1 MIGGEVRLIPHTRI
15 PSLDSKLILISERVN
30 GRLQMASVSKV
41 SILDYFNI
49 VFEGENGKIESN
61 CKACGTRI
69 QAKRS
74 VTSNFVTH
82 LKRKHPT
89 MYDDFVKR
97 KDMKREGYSSGSL
110 HSFTTNGGNTR
121 YTLPISK
128 GAGGGGGAGGGVGGM
143 GGLEGA
149 AGGVSGGGL
158 TKFDRH
164 DPRQVMISEAIA
176 KMIVRDLQPV
186 SIVENQGFRELLQ
199 LLEPR
204 YSPEPQQYIQSQLL
218 PAYAYQA
225 QLATRQ
231 ALASAHSLSLSLD
244 LWRGSSGATSGYLGV
259 TCHFLASDW
268 QMHSALLACLPLTG
282 GSSGSRV
289 LADFDEVCHSH
300 GVSGRAFRVVAD
312 PCPRMTA
319 TSVRS
324 CCLPGFLVP
333 PGQDGDDKEAMNN
346 GTEAELGIRNGHGND
361 GEEEDWENSWEQG
374 LGVSRVDCFS
384 RSLEQCVRDGLRSCP
399 QISSML
405 AKAACFYHYITTA
418 VPPEKLSQVFDG
430 LVIGRLGN
438 IPDAARDWAA
448 QLKVLRRLLD
458 SVEFLEEMSGPG
470 ELALGSTERVLLM
483 EFTDTL
489 EPFTEA
495 WDMVYGDRQTD
506 IPADRHVSISLA
518 LPCVLGIRKH
528 LSETTTP
535 HCPGLLLGLSQAVER
550 LLVPILENPLYIT
563 ATTLDPQFKLTWSSN
578 PEWHRQVVIEELS
591 KQSTA
596 PSPVDLN
603 TDLHP
608 QSQVLPVPAQSPI
621 SALSRPCKLF
631 SFIKQRPTTQAKS
644 LEQELAVYLHEE
656 PTDEEALHYWR
667 RKAID
672 FPLLAQVAKRA
683 FTIPACGTT
692 VESIFTTA
700 ERLLLPERGRVLP
713 KNLETL
719 IYLKA
724 NYRLLWT

>member
-1 MIGGEVRLIPHTRI
+1 
-15 PSLDSKLILISERVN
+15 
-30 GRLQMASVSKV
+30 MASVSKV

-82 LKRKHPT
+82 LKRKHQA

-110 HSFTTNGGNTR
+110 HTFSANGGNTR
-121 YTLPISK
+121 YSLPIST
-128 GAGGGGGAGGGVGGM
+128 GVGGGGMGTLEAGGVAGSGGGV
-143 GGLEGA
+143 
-149 AGGVSGGGL
+149 

-164 DPRQVMISEAIA
+164 DPRQALISEAIA
-176 KMIVRDLQPV
+176 KMIVQDLQPV
-186 SIVENQGFRELLQ
+186 SIVENHGFRELLQ

-204 YSPEPQQYIQSQLL
+204 YTPEPQHYIQSQLL

-231 ALASAHSLSLSLD
+231 ALASAHALSLSLD
-244 LWRGSSGATSGYLGV
+244 VWRGLSGATPGYLGV
-259 TCHFLASDW
+259 TCHFLTSDW
-268 QMHSALLACLPLTG
+268 QMRSALLACLPLAG
-282 GSSGSRV
+282 GTSGSRV
-289 LADFDEVCHSH
+289 LSDFDEVCHSH

-312 PCPRMTA
+312 HFVTA
-319 TSVRS
+319 ATVKP
-324 CCLPGFLVP
+324 CCLPGFLVSP
-333 PGQDGDDKEAMNN
+333 LLVNGQDEGDEEELEN
-346 GTEAELGIRNGHGND
+346 GNDAEEGMRNGHGD
-361 GEEEDWENSWEQG
+361 GGEDEAWEDSWEQG
-374 LGVSRVDCFS
+374 LGVCRVDCFS
-384 RSLEQCVRDGLRSCP
+384 RSLGLCVRDGLRSCP
-399 QISSML
+399 QLSSTL
-405 AKAACFYHYITTA
+405 AKAGSFYNYITSA
-418 VPPEKLSQVFDG
+418 VPPEKLSQVFEGPG
-430 LVIGRLGN
+430 LTMGGQGN
-438 IPDAARDWAA
+438 TSPAVRDWAG

-470 ELALGSTERVLLM
+470 ELALGVSERALLR
-483 EFTDTL
+483 EVTDAL

-495 WDMVYGDRQTD
+495 WDMVYGDRHADLQT
-506 IPADRHVSISLA
+506 DRHVSISLA
-518 LPCVLGIRKH
+518 LPCVLGLRKH
-528 LSETTTP
+528 LSETSSH
-535 HCPGLLLGLSQAVER
+535 HCPSLLMGLSQAVEHR
-550 LLVPILENPLYIT
+550 LAPILEDPLYIT
-563 ATTLDPQFKLTWSSN
+563 ATTLDPQFKLTWSSS
-578 PEWHRQVVIEELS
+578 PDWHRQVLIEELS
-591 KQSTA
+591 KHSTA
-596 PSPVDLN
+596 SSPVDSN

-608 QSQVLPVPAQSPI
+608 HSHTPPAPAPSPVS
-621 SALSRPCKLF
+621 SLSRPCKLF
-631 SFIKQRPTTQAKS
+631 SFIKQRPTAQAKS
-644 LEQELAVYLHEE
+644 LEQELTIYLREE

-683 FTIPACGTT
+683 FTIPACSTA
-692 VESIFTTA
+692 VESIFTSA
-700 ERLLLPERGRVLP
+700 GRCLRPERGRVLP

>member
-1 MIGGEVRLIPHTRI
+1 
-15 PSLDSKLILISERVN
+15 
-30 GRLQMASVSKV
+30 MASVSKV

-61 CKACGTRI
+61 CKACGTKI

-82 LKRKHPT
+82 LKRKHQA

-97 KDMKREGYSSGSL
+97 KDLKREGYSSGFL

-121 YTLPISK
+121 FAHPISTRV
-128 GAGGGGGAGGGVGGM
+128 GVGGGGGVGGM
-143 GGLEGA
+143 ATLEGGV
-149 AGGVSGGGL
+149 GGGSGGGL

-164 DPRQVMISEAIA
+164 DPRQVLISEAIA

-204 YSPEPQQYIQSQLL
+204 YTPEPQHYVQSQLL

-225 QLATRQ
+225 QIATRQ
-231 ALASAHSLSLSLD
+231 ALASVHALSLSLD
-244 LWRGSSGATSGYLGV
+244 LWRCFTGATSGYLGV
-259 TCHFLASDW
+259 TCHFLTSDW

-282 GSSGSRV
+282 RFSGNRV
-289 LADFDEVCHSH
+289 LSDFDEVCHSH

-312 PCPRMTA
+312 PFLA
-319 TSVRS
+319 TTTTVKP
-324 CCLPGFLVP
+324 CFLPGFLLSP
-333 PGQDGDDKEAMNN
+333 APTTGQDVV
-346 GTEAELGIRNGHGND
+346 D
-361 GEEEDWENSWEQG
+361 GEEEDNSNNEEEGIQNGHADGGEGKDSWEQG
-374 LGVSRVDCFS
+374 LGVGRVDCFS
-384 RSLEQCVRDGLRSCP
+384 RSLEQCVREGLHSSP
-399 QISSML
+399 QITSTL
-405 AKAACFYHYITTA
+405 AKAACFYNYITSA

-430 LVIGRLGN
+430 PGLSMGG
-438 IPDAARDWAA
+438 PGTPPHAARDWAA

-458 SVEFLEEMSGPG
+458 SMEFLEEVSGPE
-470 ELALGSTERVLLM
+470 ELVPGVSERVLLR
-483 EFTDTL
+483 ELTDTL

-495 WDMVYGDRQTD
+495 WDMVQGDRQADRMT
-506 IPADRHVSISLA
+506 DRHVSISLA
-518 LPCVLGIRKH
+518 LPCVLGLRKH
-528 LSETTTP
+528 LSETSTP
-535 HCPGLLLGLSQAVER
+535 HCPSLLLGLSQSVER
-550 LLVPILENPLYIT
+550 RLAPVLEDPLYIT

-578 PEWHRQVVIEELS
+578 PDWHRQVLIEELS
-591 KQSTA
+591 KHSTA
-596 PSPVDLN
+596 SSPIEPN
-603 TDLHP
+603 TVLHP
-608 QSQVLPVPAQSPI
+608 QSQTPPTPAPSPA
-621 SALSRPCKLF
+621 SSLSRPCKLF

-644 LEQELAVYLHEE
+644 LEQELAVYLREE

-672 FPLLAQVAKRA
+672 FPLLANVAKRA
-683 FTIPACGTT
+683 LTIPACGTV
-692 VESIFTTA
+692 VENIFTSA
-700 ERLLLPERGRVLP
+700 GRCLRPETGRVLP

>member
-1 MIGGEVRLIPHTRI
+1 
-15 PSLDSKLILISERVN
+15 
-30 GRLQMASVSKV
+30 MASVSKV

-82 LKRKHPT
+82 LKRKHQA

-110 HSFTTNGGNTR
+110 HSFTANGGNTR
-121 YTLPISK
+121 YTLPISS
-128 GAGGGGGAGGGVGGM
+128 GVGGGGAAGGAGGTGSLEGGVGG
-143 GGLEGA
+143 G
-149 AGGVSGGGL
+149 SGGGV

-164 DPRQVMISEAIA
+164 DPRQVLISEAIA

-204 YSPEPQQYIQSQLL
+204 YTPERQHYIQSQLL

-231 ALASAHSLSLSLD
+231 ALASTHALSLSLD
-244 LWRGSSGATSGYLGV
+244 LWRGLTGATSGYLGV
-259 TCHFLASDW
+259 TCHFLTSDW
-268 QMHSALLACLPLTG
+268 QMRSALLACLPLAGG
-282 GSSGSRV
+282 GSGNRV
-289 LADFDEVCHSH
+289 LSDFDEVCHSH

-312 PCPRMTA
+312 PFLATA
-319 TSVRS
+319 TVKP
-324 CCLPGFLVP
+324 CGLPGFMVSP
-333 PGQDGDDKEAMNN
+333 PLANGQNEDDEEEVGN
-346 GTEAELGIRNGHGND
+346 GNSVEEGVRNGHGD
-361 GEEEDWENSWEQG
+361 SGEEGEWEDLWEQG
-374 LGVSRVDCFS
+374 LGVCRVDCFS
-384 RSLEQCVRDGLRSCP
+384 RSLQQCVSEGLRSCP
-399 QISSML
+399 QLSSTL
-405 AKAACFYHYITTA
+405 AKAACFYNYITSA
-418 VPPEKLSQVFDG
+418 VPPEKLTQVFDG
-430 LVIGRLGN
+430 PALIMGGPGI
-438 IPDAARDWAA
+438 IPPTARDWAA

-470 ELALGSTERVLLM
+470 ELALGGSERALLR
-483 EFTDTL
+483 ELTDTL

-495 WDMVYGDRQTD
+495 WDMVHGDRQADMQT
-506 IPADRHVSISLA
+506 DRHVSISLA
-518 LPCVLGIRKH
+518 LPCVLGLRKH
-528 LSETTTP
+528 LSETSTP
-535 HCPGLLLGLSQAVER
+535 HCPSLLVGLSQALESQ
-550 LLVPILENPLYIT
+550 LAPILEDPLYIT

-578 PEWHRQVVIEELS
+578 PDWHRQVLLEELS
-591 KQSTA
+591 KHSTA
-596 PSPVDLN
+596 SSPIEPN

-608 QSQVLPVPAQSPI
+608 QSQTPPAPAPSPVS
-621 SALSRPCKLF
+621 SHSRPCKLF
-631 SFIKQRPTTQAKS
+631 SFIKQRPATQAKS
-644 LEQELAVYLHEE
+644 LEQELAIYLREE

-683 FTIPACGTT
+683 FTIPACGTV
-692 VESIFTTA
+692 VESIFTSA
-700 ERLLLPERGRVLP
+700 GRCLRPERGRVLP

-719 IYLKA
+719 IYLRA
-724 NYRLLWT
+724 NYKLLWT

>member
-1 MIGGEVRLIPHTRI
+1 
-15 PSLDSKLILISERVN
+15 
-30 GRLQMASVSKV
+30 MASASKV

-82 LKRKHPT
+82 LKRKHQA

-97 KDMKREGYSSGSL
+97 KDMKREGYSSASL
-110 HSFTTNGGNTR
+110 HSFTTNGGSTR
-121 YTLPISK
+121 FTLPIST
-128 GAGGGGGAGGGVGGM
+128 GVGGGGGGGGGGVGGM
-143 GGLEGA
+143 GTLEGGV
-149 AGGVSGGGL
+149 GGGSGGGV

-164 DPRQVMISEAIA
+164 DPRQVLISEAIA

-186 SIVENQGFRELLQ
+186 SIMENQGFRELLQ

-204 YSPEPQQYIQSQLL
+204 YTPERQHYIQSQLL

-231 ALASAHSLSLSLD
+231 ALGSALALSLSLD
-244 LWRGSSGATSGYLGV
+244 LWRGLTGATSGYLGV
-259 TCHFLASDW
+259 TCHFLTSDW
-268 QMHSALLACLPLTG
+268 QMRSALLACLPLTG
-282 GSSGSRV
+282 GCSGNRV
-289 LADFDEVCHSH
+289 LSEFDEVCHSH

-312 PCPRMTA
+312 PLLA
-319 TSVRS
+319 TTTTTTTTTTVKP
-324 CCLPGFLVP
+324 CCLPGFLVSP
-333 PGQDGDDKEAMNN
+333 PLANGQNEDDEEEVDNGNN
-346 GTEAELGIRNGHGND
+346 VEEGIRNGHGD
-361 GEEEDWENSWEQG
+361 SGEEGEWEDSWEQG
-374 LGVSRVDCFS
+374 LGVCRVDCFS
-384 RSLEQCVRDGLRSCP
+384 RSLEQCVGEGLRSCP
-399 QISSML
+399 QLSSTL
-405 AKAACFYHYITTA
+405 AKAACFYNYITSA

-430 LVIGRLGN
+430 PGLIMGGPGN
-438 IPDAARDWAA
+438 TPPAARDWAA

-470 ELALGSTERVLLM
+470 ELALGGSERAQLREL
-483 EFTDTL
+483 TDTL

-495 WDMVYGDRQTD
+495 WDMVHGDRQAD
-506 IPADRHVSISLA
+506 IQADRHVSISLA
-518 LPCVLGIRKH
+518 LPCVLGLRKH
-528 LSETTTP
+528 LSETSTP
-535 HCPGLLLGLSQAVER
+535 HCPSLLVGLSQALESR
-550 LLVPILENPLYIT
+550 LAPLLEDPLYIT

-578 PEWHRQVVIEELS
+578 PDWHRQVLIEELS
-591 KQSTA
+591 KHSAASSPVDPNTDLHAQSQTPPAPA
-596 PSPVDLN
+596 PSPV
-603 TDLHP
+603 
-608 QSQVLPVPAQSPI
+608 SS
-621 SALSRPCKLF
+621 LSRPCKLF
-631 SFIKQRPTTQAKS
+631 SFIKHRPTTQAKS
-644 LEQELAVYLHEE
+644 LEQELAVYLREE

-683 FTIPACGTT
+683 FTVPACGTV

-700 ERLLLPERGRVLP
+700 GRCLRPERGRVLP